1 MRDERITHQK
11 LFLKLLLFESTLN
24 LQQSWGLMPVL
35 PLQAHKCVQ
44 EREAHPARW
53 VEVGIEADL
62 TPACGAEV
70 H

>member
-1 MRDERITHQK
+1 
-11 LFLKLLLFESTLN
+11 
-24 LQQSWGLMPVL
+24 MPVL

-44 EREAHPARW
+44 EREANPATW